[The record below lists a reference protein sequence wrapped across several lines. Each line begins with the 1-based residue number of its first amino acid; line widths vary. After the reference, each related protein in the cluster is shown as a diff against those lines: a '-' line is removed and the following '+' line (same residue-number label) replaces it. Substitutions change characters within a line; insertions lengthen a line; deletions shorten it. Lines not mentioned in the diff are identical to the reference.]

1 MLMSVSTRPFPLA
14 GKTVSF
20 AAYKS
25 YPAEKA
31 LPRVGNLACGES
43 FLTCRG
49 TGPASIVVAVASVI
63 AAATASSTAAGSGI
77 GSASSIVLM
86 RLAGGEV
93 VPFSG
98 TADMI
103 GLGIRFME
111 LEGFGVRSLRETEG
125 EKVGIWML
133 EGNGAL
139 FRGGREREEIKG
151 QNSYV
156 CFFLPAYLLF
166 SLVVQGWKKEVGER
180 KAICLAGLGIG
191 GERDATR

>member
-31 LPRVGNLACGES
+31 LPRVGSLACGES

-49 TGPASIVVAVASVI
+49 TGASIVVATATAVA
-63 AAATASSTAAGSGI
+63 AAATASSTAAGSGSV
-77 GSASSIVLM
+77 SASSIVLM

-103 GLGIRFME
+103 
-111 LEGFGVRSLRETEG
+111 
-125 EKVGIWML
+125 W
-133 EGNGAL
+133 
-139 FRGGREREEIKG
+139 
-151 QNSYV
+151 
-156 CFFLPAYLLF
+156 
-166 SLVVQGWKKEVGER
+166 
-180 KAICLAGLGIG
+180 
-191 GERDATR
+191 D

>member
-1 MLMSVSTRPFPLA
+1 MLISVSTRPFPLA

-31 LPRVGNLACGES
+31 LPRVGSLACGES

-49 TGPASIVVAVASVI
+49 TGPASIVVVVAI
-63 AAATASSTAAGSGI
+63 ATASSTAAGSGRV
-77 GSASSIVLM
+77 SASGIVLM

-103 GLGIRFME
+103 GIE
-111 LEGFGVRSLRETEG
+111 
-125 EKVGIWML
+125 
-133 EGNGAL
+133 
-139 FRGGREREEIKG
+139 
-151 QNSYV
+151 
-156 CFFLPAYLLF
+156 
-166 SLVVQGWKKEVGER
+166 
-180 KAICLAGLGIG
+180 
-191 GERDATR
+191 D